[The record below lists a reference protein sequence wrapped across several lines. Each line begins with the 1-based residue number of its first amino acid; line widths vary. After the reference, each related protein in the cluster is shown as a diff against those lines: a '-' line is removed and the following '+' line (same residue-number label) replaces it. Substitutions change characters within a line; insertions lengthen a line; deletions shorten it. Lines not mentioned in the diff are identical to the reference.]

1 MMKPRIG
8 FSFMLLLL
16 VVVSL
21 SVGCQPTD
29 EGNVA
34 DLPVPEQSVISSNE
48 GLPETEP
55 PSGSASGGG
64 DDTAG
69 SSDVAVQ
76 DTDVSPDH
84 QAAEPDVDL
93 ADVTA
98 VRLINHS
105 SGWIGGEGWIAFSD
119 NGGTEWEVQ
128 AQPKG
133 TVRQIFA
140 LNGKQAWTVMEN
152 NDLYRT
158 TDGGETWIRIGSTP
172 NTGFL
177 HFISPETGF
186 SGQAKTED
194 GGKTWSDQDIPDTTI
209 GSPATGAITDEAA
222 EAPKNVG
229 AVSGPLYV
237 VVNTR
242 THN

>member
-1 MMKPRIG
+1 MAER
-8 FSFMLLLL
+8 
-16 VVVSL
+16 
-21 SVGCQPTD
+21 SV
-29 EGNVA
+29 E
-34 DLPVPEQSVISSNE
+34 SSKE
-48 GLPETEP
+48 DTQKTEP
-55 PSGSASGGG
+55 SSGTEESLGGG
-64 DDTAG
+64 DHAAG
-69 SSDVAVQ
+69 QD
-76 DTDVSPDH
+76 DTDVTPDD

-128 AQPKG
+128 AQPEG

-172 NTGFL
+172 NAGFL

-194 GGKTWSDQDIPDTTI
+194 GGKTWSNLDIPDTTAS
-209 GSPATGAITDEAA
+209 SPATGAITDEAA
-222 EAPKNVG
+222 GAPKNEDAG
-229 AVSGPLYV
+229 SGSLYV
-237 VVNTR
+237 VNTKP
-242 THN
+242 HN

>member
-1 MMKPRIG
+1 MAERSVESSKEDARKAEP
-8 FSFMLLLL
+8 SS
-16 VVVSL
+16 VTEESL
-21 SVGCQPTD
+21 DGED
-29 EGNVA
+29 HA
-34 DLPVPEQSVISSNE
+34 
-48 GLPETEP
+48 
-55 PSGSASGGG
+55 
-64 DDTAG
+64 AG
-69 SSDVAVQ
+69 SGAVVEQ
-76 DTDVSPDH
+76 DDTDVAPGN

-172 NTGFL
+172 NAGFL

-194 GGKTWSDQDIPDTTI
+194 GGQTWSNVDVPDTTAS
-209 GSPATGAITDEAA
+209 SPATGAITDEATS
-222 EAPKNVG
+222 APKNEDAASG
-229 AVSGPLYV
+229 ALYV
-237 VVNTR
+237 VNTKP
-242 THN
+242 HN

>member
-1 MMKPRIG
+1 MAEPSVESSKKDAQKAETSPG
-8 FSFMLLLL
+8 TEE
-16 VVVSL
+16 SL
-21 SVGCQPTD
+21 DGEDHV
-29 EGNVA
+29 
-34 DLPVPEQSVISSNE
+34 
-48 GLPETEP
+48 
-55 PSGSASGGG
+55 
-64 DDTAG
+64 AG
-69 SSDVAVQ
+69 SGAVAEQ
-76 DTDVSPDH
+76 DDTDVATGN
-84 QAAEPDVDL
+84 QAAEPGVDL

-158 TDGGETWIRIGSTP
+158 TDGGETWIQIGSTP
-172 NTGFL
+172 NAGFL

-194 GGKTWSDQDIPDTTI
+194 GGQTWSNLDIPDTTAS
-209 GSPATGAITDEAA
+209 SPATGAITDEAA
-222 EAPKNVG
+222 GAPKNED
-229 AVSGPLYV
+229 AASGSFYV
-237 VVNTR
+237 VHAKP
-242 THN
+242 HN

>member
-1 MMKPRIG
+1 MKPRIG
-8 FSFMLLLL
+8 FGFLLLML

-29 EGNVA
+29 EGDVA
-34 DLPVPEQSVISSNE
+34 ELPVPEQSVISSNKDT
-48 GLPETEP
+48 PETEP

-64 DDTAG
+64 DIAG
-69 SSDVAVQ
+69 SSTVAEQ
-76 DTDVSPDH
+76 DDTDVAPDH

-172 NTGFL
+172 NAGFL

-194 GGKTWSDQDIPDTTI
+194 GGKTWSD
-209 GSPATGAITDEAA
+209 
-222 EAPKNVG
+222 
-229 AVSGPLYV
+229 
-237 VVNTR
+237 
-242 THN
+242 H

>member
-1 MMKPRIG
+1 MRKPRKGLG
-8 FSFMLLLL
+8 FILLML
-16 VVVSL
+16 VAVSL
-21 SVGCQPTD
+21 SVGCQPSD
-29 EGNVA
+29 EGYVA
-34 DLPVPEQSVISSNE
+34 ERSVEASKE
-48 GLPETEP
+48 DTQKTELS
-55 PSGSASGGG
+55 SGSEDHLGGG
-64 DDTAG
+64 SDAAG
-69 SSDVAVQ
+69 SGAVAEQ
-76 DTDVSPDH
+76 NDTDVTPDN

-98 VRLINHS
+98 VRHINHN

-172 NTGFL
+172 NAGFL

-194 GGKTWSDQDIPDTTI
+194 GGQTWSNLDIPDTTAS
-209 GSPATGAITDEAA
+209 SPATGAITDEAA
-222 EAPKNVG
+222 RAPKNEE
-229 AVSGPLYV
+229 AVSGSLYV
-237 VVNTR
+237 VNTKP
-242 THN
+242 HN

>member
-1 MMKPRIG
+1 MIKPRIG
-8 FSFMLLLL
+8 FSFMLSML

-34 DLPVPEQSVISSNE
+34 QHPVPEQSVISSNE
-48 GLPETEP
+48 NTPETEL
-55 PSGSASGGG
+55 PSGSASGG

-69 SSDVAVQ
+69 SSVVAVE

-84 QAAEPDVDL
+84 QTAEPDVDL
-93 ADVTA
+93 AEVTA

-158 TDGGETWIRIGSTP
+158 TDGGETWIWIGSTP
-172 NTGFL
+172 NAGFL

-209 GSPATGAITDEAA
+209 GSPATGAITDGAA

-237 VVNTR
+237 VNTR

>member
-1 MMKPRIG
+1 
-8 FSFMLLLL
+8 ML
-16 VVVSL
+16 VAVSL
-21 SVGCQPTD
+21 SVGCQPS
-29 EGNVA
+29 EERNVA
-34 DLPVPEQSVISSNE
+34 ERSVKSSKE
-48 GLPETEP
+48 DTQKAEPSSGTEK
-55 PSGSASGGG
+55 SLDGGNHA
-64 DDTAG
+64 AG
-69 SSDVAVQ
+69 SDAVAEQ
-76 DTDVSPDH
+76 DDTDVAPVN

-98 VRLINHS
+98 VRLVNHS

-140 LNGKQAWTVMEN
+140 LNDKQAWTVMEN

-172 NTGFL
+172 NAGFL

-194 GGKTWSDQDIPDTTI
+194 GGQTWSNLDIPDTTAS
-209 GSPATGAITDEAA
+209 SPATGAITDEAA
-222 EAPKNVG
+222 RAPKNED
-229 AVSGPLYV
+229 AVSGSLYV
-237 VVNTR
+237 VNTKP
-242 THN
+242 HN

>member
-1 MMKPRIG
+1 M
-8 FSFMLLLL
+8 
-16 VVVSL
+16 
-21 SVGCQPTD
+21 
-29 EGNVA
+29 
-34 DLPVPEQSVISSNE
+34 
-48 GLPETEP
+48 
-55 PSGSASGGG
+55 
-64 DDTAG
+64 
-69 SSDVAVQ
+69 
-76 DTDVSPDH
+76 
-84 QAAEPDVDL
+84 
-93 ADVTA
+93 TA

-172 NTGFL
+172 NAGFL

-194 GGKTWSDQDIPDTTI
+194 GAKPGATWIYRIRPPAVLSLELSPMKLPELPRTKRMRQDRCMLLTRNP
-209 GSPATGAITDEAA
+209 ITD
-222 EAPKNVG
+222 
-229 AVSGPLYV
+229 S
-237 VVNTR
+237 
-242 THN
+242 

>member
-1 MMKPRIG
+1 MIKPRKGLG
-8 FSFMLLLL
+8 FILLIL
-16 VVVSL
+16 VAVSL
-21 SVGCQPTD
+21 SVGCQPSD
-29 EGNVA
+29 KGNVA
-34 DLPVPEQSVISSNE
+34 ERSVESSKE
-48 GLPETEP
+48 DTRKAEPSTGTEE
-55 PSGSASGGG
+55 SLGGG
-64 DDTAG
+64 DHAAG
-69 SSDVAVQ
+69 SGAVAEQ
-76 DTDVSPDH
+76 DDTDVAPDN

-172 NTGFL
+172 NAGFL

-194 GGKTWSDQDIPDTTI
+194 GGQTWSSLDIPDTTAS
-209 GSPATGAITDEAA
+209 SPVTGAITDEATR
-222 EAPKNVG
+222 APKNEKD
-229 AVSGPLYV
+229 ASGSLYV
-237 VVNTR
+237 VNTKP
-242 THN
+242 HN

>member
-1 MMKPRIG
+1 MIKPRIG
-8 FSFMLLLL
+8 FSFMLSML

-34 DLPVPEQSVISSNE
+34 QHPVHEQSVISSNE
-48 GLPETEP
+48 NTPETEL
-55 PSGSASGGG
+55 PSGSASGG

-69 SSDVAVQ
+69 SSVVAVE

-84 QAAEPDVDL
+84 QTAEPDVDL

-158 TDGGETWIRIGSTP
+158 TDGGETWIWIGSTP
-172 NTGFL
+172 NAGFL

-209 GSPATGAITDEAA
+209 GSPTTGAITDGAA

-237 VVNTR
+237 VNTR

>member
-1 MMKPRIG
+1 MIKPRKG
-8 FSFMLLLL
+8 LSFILLLL

-29 EGNVA
+29 EGNTA
-34 DLPVPEQSVISSNE
+34 ELPVPEQSVNSSNE
-48 GLPETEP
+48 DAPETEP
-55 PSGSASGGG
+55 SSGSE
-64 DDTAG
+64 DDDAAG
-69 SSDVAVQ
+69 SGAVAEPDE
-76 DTDVSPDH
+76 DTDVTPDH

-158 TDGGETWIRIGSTP
+158 MDGGETWIRIGSTP
-172 NTGFL
+172 NAGFL
-177 HFISPETGF
+177 HFTSPETGF

-194 GGKTWSDQDIPDTTI
+194 GGKTWINLDIPDTTV
-209 GSPATGAITDEAA
+209 GRPATGAITDEAA
-222 EAPKNVG
+222 EAPRNEG
-229 AVSGPLYV
+229 AAVS
-237 VVNTR
+237 
-242 THN
+242 

>member
-1 MMKPRIG
+1 MKPRIG
-8 FSFMLLLL
+8 FGFLLLML

-29 EGNVA
+29 EGDVA
-34 DLPVPEQSVISSNE
+34 ELPVPEQSVISSNE
-48 GLPETEP
+48 DTPETEP

-64 DDTAG
+64 DKIAG
-69 SSDVAVQ
+69 SGAVAEQ
-76 DTDVSPDH
+76 DDTDVTPDH
-84 QAAEPDVDL
+84 QAAEADVDL

-172 NTGFL
+172 NAGFL

-186 SGQAKTED
+186 SDQAKTED
-194 GGKTWSDQDIPDTTI
+194 GGKTWSD
-209 GSPATGAITDEAA
+209 
-222 EAPKNVG
+222 
-229 AVSGPLYV
+229 
-237 VVNTR
+237 
-242 THN
+242 H